1 MAKQIKK
8 AAKKAAKKSSKKATP
23 KKASPKKA
31 VPKKAAAKKAAPGRP
46 TPPPR
51 PATARSAGASRGFTL
66 AEAGVVVLTVTFTG
80 VAENNSLV
88 SAKFNGE
95 ESSRTSSG
103 TITFSGVSQND
114 LIIIDGRSP
123 GDTNIKISVP
133 ATPTELNFLPGNF
146 NDSFVID

>member
-1 MAKQIKK
+1 MAKQKK
-8 AAKKAAKKSSKKATP
+8 AAKKAATKSSIKKTA
-23 KKASPKKA
+23 KKPDQKKA
-31 VPKKAAAKKAAPGRP
+31 VPKKAAAKKEITAPAIPFTTR
-46 TPPPR
+46 
-51 PATARSAGASRGFTL
+51 AGGSRGFTL

-88 SAKFNGE
+88 TAKFNGE

-114 LIIIDGRSP
+114 LIIIDGKSP
-123 GDTNIKISVP
+123 GNTNIKISVP
-133 ATPTELNFLPGNF
+133 ATPPELNFQPGNF